1 MKPRHWSRHLNYI
14 LWLARTRSREPD
26 VAFSITAALSV
37 SRLRRLAMEASLSL
51 RPPIAAE
58 KPLPRTC
65 IVQYSNSGTRLRRSP
80 ADGRLNRRLKT
91 AAVMEGVTAAADP
104 GKAEVTWQIVVGAV
118 AGVTP
123 FVVAG
128 IEFSK
133 RIIAQRR
140 CEVCGGSGLVLEE
153 KEYFRCPGC
162 GGFLPWQ
169 SWKRFFSG

>member
-1 MKPRHWSRHLNYI
+1 
-14 LWLARTRSREPD
+14 
-26 VAFSITAALSV
+26 
-37 SRLRRLAMEASLSL
+37 MEAAAASLT
-51 RPPIAAE
+51 
-58 KPLPRTC
+58 LPSFTTSNG
-65 IVQYSNSGTRLRRSP
+65 SNSRRTKSSVVFGFPVRKSCNISVKNARRRNRVALAVTNDEVNTIIALDP
-80 ADGRLNRRLKT
+80 APVEL
-91 AAVMEGVTAAADP
+91 
-104 GKAEVTWQIVVGAV
+104 TWQILAGAI

-140 CEVCGGSGLVLEE
+140 CEVCGGSGLVLMEE
-153 KEYFRCPGC
+153 KEYVRCPGC